1 MAAPPVADRPFP
13 MSRCHACAHVRYNGN
28 TRGSIFL
35 QCTEGTLPKYAPQP
49 VRLCP
54 RFTPANP

>member
-1 MAAPPVADRPFP
+1 